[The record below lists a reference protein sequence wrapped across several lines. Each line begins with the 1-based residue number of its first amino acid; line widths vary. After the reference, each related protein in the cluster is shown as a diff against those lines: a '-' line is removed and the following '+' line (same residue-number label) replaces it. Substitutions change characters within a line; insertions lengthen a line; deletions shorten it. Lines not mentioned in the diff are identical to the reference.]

1 VSARNPVSPKVVAS
15 AAGAGAGAT
24 LSTFLIWLIGALL
37 INAWTADAA
46 DNAIAAVPWPVSGIV
61 LLVVTVVFSAVPG
74 YVTTD
79 PARQAD
85 TNPQVAAYEDQDQGE
100 FVSGQAAPMP
110 VGESVEVVPVEED
123 RPGGRIV
130 P

>member
-1 VSARNPVSPKVVAS
+1 VSARNPVSPKVVAG
-15 AAGAGAGAT
+15 AAGAGFGQALAWLCLWVLGASVWRAGW
-24 LSTFLIWLIGALL
+24 S
-37 INAWTADAA
+37 ADAA
-46 DNAIAAVPWPVSGIV
+46 DNAIAAVPWPLAGFILVTLTV
-61 LLVVTVVFSAVPG
+61 LLSAIPG

-110 VGESVEVVPVEED
+110 VGESVDVVPAED
-123 RPGGRIV
+123 HANLVR
-130 P
+130 